1 VSGILPSIVL
11 GIALGALSANSFAA
25 GAVNAYGTKVSFTKA
40 RPLQFPDFI
49 LEYAGE
55 RRQSS
60 ERFPRGFVYY
70 DFIASTASERITVSW
85 SAGTGDIGPAI
96 FTIARK
102 QFWLE
107 LVMSDTLGRL
117 KPDELVI
124 SIKRPVP

>member
-1 VSGILPSIVL
+1 LARSRRFLAVSP
-11 GIALGALSANSFAA
+11 
-25 GAVNAYGTKVSFTKA
+25 VNAYGTKVSFTKA
-40 RPLQFPDFI
+40 RPLRFPDFT
-49 LEYAGE
+49 LEYSGE
-55 RRQSS
+55 RRLPS
-60 ERFPRGFVYY
+60 ERFPRGFANY

-102 QFWLE
+102 QFCLE

-124 SIKRPVP
+124 SIKPPVA

>member
-1 VSGILPSIVL
+1 MRLLPSIVL
-11 GIALGALSANSFAA
+11 GIALGSLSAIAFGA
-25 GAVNAYGTKVSFTKA
+25 GAVNAYGTKVPFAKA
-40 RPLQFPDFI
+40 RPLQFPDFT

-60 ERFPRGFVYY
+60 ERFPRGFVYHE
-70 DFIASTASERITVSW
+70 FIVSTASERITVSW

-96 FTIARK
+96 FAIART
-102 QFWLE
+102 QFGLE

-124 SIKRPVP
+124 SSKRPAP